1 MDKQR
6 LKRWLKLLGQVV
18 VATIAIY
25 FVLNEIDVDELKR
38 SLLGA
43 RIGPLIIAFL
53 AFNASKMLS
62 AFRLNYFFRALGLK
76 LSENVNLKLYY
87 LGMLYN
93 QFLPGGIGGDG
104 YKIYL
109 LNKTYKTPLKGLIA
123 ATLLDRISGVVAL
136 GFLAVGLGLLGSAK
150 DAMEGY
156 GFLLWIALL
165 LAYPAYYLLVN
176 IFFKTFKKVNHITN
190 LQALGV
196 QSLQLVCAYFI
207 LKALHVDT
215 GFVDYFTLFL
225 VSSVLAALPFSL
237 PGGLGVREL
246 TFTVG
251 HELFGLNE
259 TAAVAL
265 ASLFFLITLISSLLG
280 VLYLKIGKHVPSVDD
295 SMPKASVMD
304 E

>member
-1 MDKQR
+1 MDKR
-6 LKRWLKLLGQVV
+6 TKKWLKVGIQLVI
-18 VATIAIY
+18 AAFAIY

-43 RIGPLIIAFL
+43 NIGWLLLAFIG
-53 AFNASKMLS
+53 FNASKVLS

-76 LSENVNLKLYY
+76 LSEKFNLKLYY

-104 YKIYL
+104 YKVYL
-109 LNKTYKTPLKGLIA
+109 LNKTYKSPLKSLIA

-136 GFLAVGLGLLGSAK
+136 GFLAAGLGLLGSAK

-156 GFLLWIALL
+156 GFLLWIALIV
-165 LAYPAYYLLVN
+165 AYPAYYLLVN
-176 IFFKTFKKVNHITN
+176 MFFKTFKKVNHITN
-190 LQALGV
+190 LQAIGV
-196 QSLQLVCAYFI
+196 QGLQVICAFFI
-207 LKALHVDT
+207 LKALHVDS

-225 VSSVLAALPFSL
+225 VSSVLAALPASL

-246 TFTVG
+246 TFTLG
-251 HELFGLNE
+251 HEIFGLDQ

-265 ASLFFLITLISSLLG
+265 ASLFFLITLISSLMG
-280 VLYLKIGKHVPSVDD
+280 VFYLKIGKQAPNFDATTPIGS
-295 SMPKASVMD
+295 

>member
-1 MDKQR
+1 MDKR
-6 LKRWLKLLGQVV
+6 TKKWLKVGIQLVI
-18 VATIAIY
+18 AAFAIY

-43 RIGPLIIAFL
+43 NIGWLLLAFIAF
-53 AFNASKMLS
+53 NVSKVLS

-76 LSENVNLKLYY
+76 LSEKFNLKLYY

-104 YKIYL
+104 YKVYL
-109 LNKTYKTPLKGLIA
+109 LNKTYKSPLKPLIA

-136 GFLAVGLGLLGSAK
+136 GFLAAGLGLLGSAK
-150 DAMEGY
+150 GAIEGY
-156 GFLLWIALL
+156 GFLLWIALI

-176 IFFKTFKKVNHITN
+176 VLFKTFKKVNHITN
-190 LQALGV
+190 LQAIGV
-196 QSLQLVCAYFI
+196 QGLQIVCAFFI
-207 LKALHVDT
+207 LKALHVDS

-225 VSSVLAALPFSL
+225 VSSVLAALPASL

-251 HELFGLNE
+251 HEVFGLDQ

-265 ASLFFLITLISSLLG
+265 ASLFFLITLISSLMG
-280 VLYLKIGKHVPSVDD
+280 VFYLKVGKQAPSSDATTPIGS
-295 SMPKASVMD
+295 A
-304 E
+304 

>member
-1 MDKQR
+1 LDKQR
-6 LKRWLKLLGQVV
+6 LKRWLKLIGQILIAVL
-18 VATIAIY
+18 AIY

-43 RIGPLIIAFL
+43 NIGWLLLALIAL
-53 AFNASKMLS
+53 NASKVLS

-76 LSENVNLKLYY
+76 LSEKFNLKLYY

-104 YKIYL
+104 YKVYL
-109 LNKTYKTPLKGLIA
+109 LNKTYKLPVKRLIA

-156 GFLLWIALL
+156 GFLLWIALV

-176 IFFKTFKKVNHITN
+176 MFFKTFKKVNHITN

-196 QSLQLVCAYFI
+196 QSLQLVCAFFI
-207 LKALHVDT
+207 LKSLHVDS
-215 GFVDYFTLFL
+215 GFIDYFTLFL
-225 VSSVLAALPFSL
+225 VSSVLAALPASL

-251 HELFGLNE
+251 HEIFGLNE
-259 TAAVAL
+259 TSAVAL

-280 VLYLKIGKHVPSVDD
+280 MIYLKIGKQAITSDATTPTVS
-295 SMPKASVMD
+295 A
-304 E
+304 